1 VTLPRWRGEP
11 RGCNRY
17 DSAMQRL
24 FSMFPQ
30 GGPGVA
36 LFLVR
41 VSVGTVFLIGVSSLG
56 ATGSDHPVLRGA
68 ATCLAACLWLGLLT
82 PYFSAV
88 TCLIALA
95 VAILGP
101 HSVNRLELV
110 CLILNSA
117 ALALL
122 GPGAYSIDARLFG
135 RRVLVVP
142 PRQDF
147 KSH

>member
-1 VTLPRWRGEP
+1 
-11 RGCNRY
+11 
-17 DSAMQRL
+17 MQRL

-36 LFLVR
+36 LFLIR
-41 VSVGTVFLIGVSSLG
+41 VSVGTFFLVGVSGLGGVSSE
-56 ATGSDHPVLRGA
+56 HPVVRAA
-68 ATCLAACLWLGLLT
+68 ATCVAACLWLGLLT
-82 PYFSAV
+82 PYLSAAA
-88 TCLIALA
+88 CLFGLSVVIF
-95 VAILGP
+95 GP
-101 HSVNRLELV
+101 HDLQPL
-110 CLILNSA
+110 CLILDSA

-147 KSH
+147 KSHSSSRSPD